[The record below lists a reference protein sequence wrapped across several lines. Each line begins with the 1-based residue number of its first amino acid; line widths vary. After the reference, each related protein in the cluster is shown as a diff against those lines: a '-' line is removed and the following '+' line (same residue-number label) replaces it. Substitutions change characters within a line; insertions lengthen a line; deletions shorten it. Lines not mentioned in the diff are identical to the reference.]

1 MRLRRDEAPTPEVA
15 ADLAAIDAALAGE
28 QVADEQLELAALALA
43 VRAER
48 AVPDEGSAASLDSKV
63 EAALRRPSGRQ
74 RIRVPMPSLG
84 RAPLA
89 LGTAA
94 CAFILAIAVLSG
106 VLGGEGDESSGPTE
120 RPGVTA
126 APWKDATRGA
136 RSGDSGASAGAPEA
150 ALAVPF
156 SKGADVAAPRAG
168 ERKVERSAQ
177 LSLAPERREVDE
189 VADGVIRTTDRLG
202 GFVVS
207 SSVSSGG
214 NRTGATF
221 DLRVPTARLPQAV
234 ADLSELA
241 HVRSR
246 TENALDI
253 TARFASPRR
262 RLADATAE
270 RRGLLR
276 QLATADTANE
286 TASVRIRLRAANGRI
301 DRARAQLRRLQNRVS
316 YAAVSVDVQPRRG
329 SRGSGAAGA
338 WSPGDALDDALS
350 VLGTSVGIAL
360 VATAVLLPLSLLVAA
375 LWGGNR
381 LFVRRR
387 RNRALD
393 A

>member
-1 MRLRRDEAPTPEVA
+1 MRLSREEPLTPQA
-15 ADLAAIDAALAGE
+15 AAALAAIDAALAGD
-28 QVADEQLELAALALA
+28 QVADDQLELAALALA
-43 VRAER
+43 VREER
-48 AVPDEGSAASLDSKV
+48 PVAGEDCVAHLDSRM
-63 EAALRRPSGRQ
+63 EAALRRPSARRRLRLPTPG
-74 RIRVPMPSLG
+74 LG

-94 CAFILAIAVLSG
+94 CAFIVAIAALSG
-106 VLGGEGDESSGPTE
+106 VIGGDGDQSSRSSKSGS
-120 RPGVTA
+120 PGVTA
-126 APWKDATRGA
+126 TPSK
-136 RSGDSGASAGAPEA
+136 DSGGQSSAQESGGAPQA
-150 ALAVPF
+150 ALALPA
-156 SKGADVAAPRAG
+156 SPPNADVAPRAP
-168 ERKVERSAQ
+168 ERKVERSAE
-177 LSLAPERREVDE
+177 LSLAPERRQVAD
-189 VADGVIRTTDRLG
+189 VADGVVRTTDRVG

-214 NRTGATF
+214 DGTGATF
-221 DLRVPTARLPQAV
+221 ELRVPSARLQQAL
-234 ADLSELA
+234 AGLSKLA

-253 TARFASPRR
+253 TSRFASPRR

-276 QLATADTANE
+276 QLETAATANE
-286 TASVRIRLRAANGRI
+286 TASVRIRLRAANRRI

-316 YAAVSVDVQPRRG
+316 YAALSVDVQPRRA
-329 SRGSGAAGA
+329 SSGSGDAGA

-350 VLGTSVGIAL
+350 VLGTSLGIAL
-360 VATAVLLPLSLLVAA
+360 VAAAVLLPLSLLVAA

-387 RNRALD
+387 REGALD